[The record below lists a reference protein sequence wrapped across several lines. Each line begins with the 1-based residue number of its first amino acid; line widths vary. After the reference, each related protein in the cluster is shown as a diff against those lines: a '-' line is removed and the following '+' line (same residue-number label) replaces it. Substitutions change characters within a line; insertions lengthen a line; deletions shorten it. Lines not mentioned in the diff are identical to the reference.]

1 MVLITNFQIVSRFS
15 LLIKAYYR
23 NTHPKGRYPATKD
36 LDLDNSTAIR
46 GCNFY

>member
-1 MVLITNFQIVSRFS
+1 

-36 LDLDNSTAIR
+36 LDLDLDNSAAIR